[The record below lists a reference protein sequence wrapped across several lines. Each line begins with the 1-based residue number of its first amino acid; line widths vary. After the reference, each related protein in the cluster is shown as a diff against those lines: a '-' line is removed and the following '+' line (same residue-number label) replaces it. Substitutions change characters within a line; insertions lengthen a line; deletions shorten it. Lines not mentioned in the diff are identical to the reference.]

1 MIQFRCFKCDKEAKK
16 LSITKTFEVVFYKSS
31 AGNEPVREWL
41 LGLDKDDKKII
52 GTNIKLIELSG
63 ELKPPQVKK
72 IDTQNKLWEVRSHL
86 ASDKIARVLFTL
98 RSKKM
103 ILLHGFIKKSQKIS
117 QQDKQVA
124 LMRLKKL
131 GGSDEK

>member
-1 MIQFRCFKCDKEAKK
+1 MIQFHCFKCDKEAN
-16 LSITKTFEVVFYKSS
+16 LPITKTFEVVFYKSG

-52 GTNIKLIELSG
+52 GTDIKLIELSG

-72 IDTQNKLWEVRSHL
+72 IDTQNKLWEARSHL

-98 RSKKM
+98 RGKKM